1 RHAVMA
7 APGLVVLASDRPA
20 PGRHVKAAFRRRC
33 AIGCAEPGHGF
44 QSLGFATYENDG
56 GAQHVV
62 DWAQVLHAHGC
73 RLQPGATVDEV
84 PRVETALETVLCD
97 DLRGLYLATDGV
109 YDSQG
114 EWFVIWP
121 LSQVVSRNRNDWAIE
136 VYQTRQELLGFG
148 DD

>member
-1 RHAVMA
+1 M
-7 APGLVVLASDRPA
+7 
-20 PGRHVKAAFRRRC
+20 
-33 AIGCAEPGHGF
+33 
-44 QSLGFATYENDG
+44 
-56 GAQHVV
+56 V

-73 RLQPGATVDEV
+73 QLQPGATDDEV
-84 PRVETALETVLCD
+84 TRAETALETVLCD

-148 DD
+148 DDGTGAPFCVRRDGRSGIYIWIPVGGEEVTWLADDVNSFWRGWLAGKLPPY